1 MRSYTRKRDIVRP
14 GVTRFASAFLTLQSL
29 VAKKELRAMVCSDAW
44 EECKHTRTKKG
55 KLTHATIMSRGYWK
69 NVSLCIKVGAVLC
82 CR

>member
-1 MRSYTRKRDIVRP
+1 MRP
-14 GVTRFASAFLTLQSL
+14 GVTRFASAFVTLQSS

-69 NVSLCIKVGAVLC
+69 NVSLPQGIGCFIL
-82 CR
+82 